1 MADTGLLEGTGNDA
15 GLTFTE
21 GDLLAAL
28 EAAMKGADEGPAD
41 AFTVADLARLTGRP
55 APQIRKALGTLKAG
69 GWLQVVHVKRMRLDD
84 RAVLTAAYRWR
95 ANPVEFDGD
104 RNAPG

>member
-1 MADTGLLEGTGNDA
+1 MADTGVLEGTGEAA

-28 EAAMKGADEGPAD
+28 EAAMRHADDGPSD
-41 AFTVADLARLTGRP
+41 AWTVAELAEMTG
-55 APQIRKALGTLKAG
+55 ATDYNVRKALAALKKAG
-69 GWLQVVHVKRMRLDD
+69 RLQVVHVKRVRLDD

-95 ANPVEFDGD
+95 Q
-104 RNAPG
+104 AP